1 MKLEKTEQPMNVFFP
16 SNISTIGETIIPK
29 ELYKYSSTSRFRDV
43 LVNKELV
50 FVNPGLWKNSFEKRY
65 LNTDYTDFGFK
76 QPKIYCLCFTT
87 KVENEEVEWSFYSLK
102 KMMTIRCQLNI
113 EPLLEVLSDFA
124 KKNDFDVFVGNVNY
138 ELSKKELQSLH
149 LPKSKHFDS
158 YFKEF
163 SLEKYLGIMTLKPK
177 ERKNENEIRIFM
189 VSKNENH
196 TSEDI
201 LKIPIPE
208 DKYHLLYS
216 NFMVQPYEN
225 AHSDNPK
232 DLKYMEGTF
241 EGMRKMYADSFKSL
255 YPYATVVNYKI
266 LKRYSPV
273 KKISLKSVGQICN

>member
-1 MKLEKTEQPMNVFFP
+1 MKLKKTGQPMNVFLP
-16 SNISTIGETIIPK
+16 SNISTIGETMIPRELYEYTSASRVLNVLEKK
-29 ELYKYSSTSRFRDV
+29 ELA
-43 LVNKELV
+43 
-50 FVNPGLWKNSFEKRY
+50 FVNPGLWKDSFEKRY
-65 LNTDYTDFGFK
+65 LDTDYTDLGFK
-76 QPKIYCLCFTT
+76 QPKIYCMCFTT
-87 KVENEEVEWSFYSLK
+87 KIENEDAEWSFFSLK

-124 KKNDFDVFVGNVNY
+124 QKNDFEVYIGNVNY

-158 YFKEF
+158 YFKDF
-163 SLEKYLGIMTLKPK
+163 SLDKYLGIMNLKPK
-177 ERKNENEIRIFM
+177 ERKNENEIRIFL

-196 TSEDI
+196 NSEDI

-208 DKYHLLYS
+208 NKFHLLYS
-216 NFMVQPYEN
+216 NFMVQPNEN

-241 EGMRKMYADSFKSL
+241 EAMRQIYADKLMSL
-255 YPYATVVNYKI
+255 YPYATIINYKS

-273 KKISLKSVGQICN
+273 KKISLKSLGQISN

>member
-1 MKLEKTEQPMNVFFP
+1 MNVFLP
-16 SNISTIGETIIPK
+16 SNISTIRETIIPK
-29 ELYKYSSTSRFRDV
+29 ELYGYSSTSRFRDV
-43 LVNKELV
+43 LVNKELA
-50 FVNPGLWKNSFEKRY
+50 FVNPSLWNDSFEKRY
-65 LNTDYTDFGFK
+65 LDTDYTDLGFK
-76 QPKIYCLCFTT
+76 QPKIYCMCFAT
-87 KVENEEVEWSFYSLK
+87 KIENEEAEWRFYSFK
-102 KMMTIRCQLNI
+102 KMMTIRYRLNI
-113 EPLLEVLSDFA
+113 ETLLEVLSEFA
-124 KKNDFDVFVGNVNY
+124 KINDFEVFIGNVNY

-163 SLEKYLGIMTLKPK
+163 SFEKYLGIMTLKPK
-177 ERKNENEIRIFM
+177 ERKNENELRIFM

-196 TSEDI
+196 YSEDI

-208 DKYHLLYS
+208 DKYQLLYS

-241 EGMRKMYADSFKSL
+241 EGMRKMYADNFKSL
-255 YPYATVVNYKI
+255 YPNATVVSYKF

-273 KKISLKSVGQICN
+273 KKISLKSSGR